1 MRAAAGAARCRVPR
15 ALLVEALVLMAVLS
29 CCLALLVQAFA
40 VSAGAAA
47 DARDLTRA
55 TIAAA
60 DAAERF
66 CADPA
71 GVPAAS
77 SADGLAVTLERTQE
91 RRATGTLWHAVVEV
105 RPEGDPSAEPLC
117 TLETARFEPW
127 GVG

>member
-1 MRAAAGAARCRVPR
+1 MRGAAGAARRRVPR

-40 VSAGAAA
+40 VSAATAAG
-47 DARDLTRA
+47 ARDLTRA
-55 TIAAA
+55 TLAAA

-71 GVPAAS
+71 GAPASS
-77 SADGLAVTLERTQE
+77 SADGLAVTLDRTQE
-91 RRATGTLWHAVVEV
+91 RRGTGTLWRAVVEV
-105 RPEGDPSAEPLC
+105 RPQGDPSGEPLC